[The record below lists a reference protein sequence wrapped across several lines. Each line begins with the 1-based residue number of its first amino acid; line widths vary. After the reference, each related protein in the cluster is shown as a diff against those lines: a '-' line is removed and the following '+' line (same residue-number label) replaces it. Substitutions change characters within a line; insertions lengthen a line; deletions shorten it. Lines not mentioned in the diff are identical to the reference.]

1 MLGASLI
8 DHLRISKVVCFM
20 DKTVATFIGVVSVV
34 IGLHASR
41 AMHQTYITGKVFSKQ
56 DSVWVYAVNGKDSVK
71 TMVNN
76 GKFQFNVKPGSW
88 RVTVTKNHRNGEE
101 GLMIEAVEG
110 RNIDMGTI
118 ILN

>member
-1 MLGASLI
+1 
-8 DHLRISKVVCFM
+8 M

-41 AMHQTYITGKVFSKQ
+41 AMHQTNITGKVQAFSST
-56 DSVWVYAVNGKDSVK
+56 DSIWVFAVNGKDSLK

-76 GKFQFNVKPGSW
+76 GKFRFTVKPGSW
-88 RVTVTKNHRNGEE
+88 KVTVAPHQDKE
-101 GLMIEAVEG
+101 GKMVEAVEG
-110 RNIDMGTI
+110 STLDMGTI

>member
-1 MLGASLI
+1 
-8 DHLRISKVVCFM
+8 M

-41 AMHQTYITGKVFSKQ
+41 AMNKTNITGKVFSER
-56 DSVWVYAVNGKDSVK
+56 DSVWVFAVNGKDSLK

-76 GKFQFNVKPGSW
+76 GKFRFTVKPGNW
-88 RVTVTKNHRNGEE
+88 KVTIATHQLNKEE
-101 GLMIEAVEG
+101 GKMVEATEG
-110 RNIDMGTI
+110 STLDMGTI